1 MVIVQFVMLVYQR
14 VMGKHGRKHG
24 RNHGRNHGR
33 LGLLKDFV
41 VRFFVRLVL
50 LMGFVRFFC

>member
-14 VMGKHGRKHG
+14 VMGKHG